1 MICVADKKKTKII
14 NMPVGDERKEFQ
26 YTFPSTRADGRLY
39 VYIDSGRKKPDGS
52 IKYDIIYGSN
62 ELRLRENILNY
73 YDKRLNSGSNK
84 YQTMEVAMTN
94 WLKTVKATQLKPRS
108 YDVMEDNLRL
118 HIFPYIGD
126 LRVCDVKIDDCQEII
141 NKLTYAGYS
150 FSVIS
155 KIYVH
160 LNDFF
165 KLEVEKQILK
175 INPMAAVKKPSES
188 KVFEIRSS
196 LSKTDKEIKYF
207 TKEQVKAIQDVIYNG
222 YTTTGIS
229 RSKKKYEQHGRKYIY
244 QAPVFDFLLQTGL
257 RVSEMCA
264 LRYSNWN
271 KEKHTITIEKT
282 RTESKKRDKVTKEPI
297 GTEKEVLELS
307 PKSKASR
314 TTISLSNYANDILI
328 KMHAE
333 EEPDYDGY
341 ILHTTNGKPM
351 TKDGS
356 LRGRWHRLLAAAG
369 IERKEQ
375 ITKTV
380 TDKDGN
386 EKTKTQTV
394 IREEYGLHTT
404 RHTYASFL
412 YQQTHDILLVS
423 KKLRHS
429 DPALT
434 ARVYISI
441 MEESVSQIDETFR
454 V

>member
-1 MICVADKKKTKII
+1 MADKKKTKII
-14 NMPVGDERKEFQ
+14 SMIVDDEQKEFQ

-39 VYIDSGRKKPDGS
+39 VYINSGRKKPDGN

-62 ELRLRENILNY
+62 ELKLRKNILNY

-108 YDVMEDNLRL
+108 YDAMEDNLRL
-118 HIFPYIGD
+118 HIFPYVGD

-150 FSVIS
+150 LSVIS

-165 KLEVEKQILK
+165 NLEVEKQILK
-175 INPMAAVKKPSES
+175 TNPMAAVKKPSES
-188 KVFEIRSS
+188 KVYEIRSS
-196 LSKTDKEIKYF
+196 LSSKTDKKIKYF

-222 YTTTGIS
+222 YTTTGLS
-229 RSKKKYEQHGRKYIY
+229 RSQKKYEQHGRKYIY
-244 QAPVFDFLLQTGL
+244 QAPIFDFLLQTGL

-264 LRYSNWN
+264 LRYSNWDQ
-271 KEKHTITIEKT
+271 EKHTITIEKT
-282 RTESKKRDKVTKEPI
+282 RTVSKKRDKVTKEPI

-314 TTISLSNYANDILI
+314 TTISLSKYANDILV
-328 KMHAE
+328 KLHSE
-333 EEPDYDGY
+333 EKPDYDGY
-341 ILHTTNGKPM
+341 ILHTIDGKPM

-369 IERKEQ
+369 VERKEQ
-375 ITKTV
+375 VSKTV
-380 TDKDGN
+380 TDKNGK
-386 EKTKTQTV
+386 ERTV
-394 IREEYGLHTT
+394 TRTIIREEYGLHTT
-404 RHTYASFL
+404 RHTYASVL

-441 MEESVSQIDETFR
+441 MEESENQIDETFK

>member
-1 MICVADKKKTKII
+1 MADKKKTKII
-14 NMPVGDERKEFQ
+14 SMIVGDEQKEFQ

-39 VYIDSGRKKPDGS
+39 VYTDSGRKKPDGS

-62 ELRLRENILNY
+62 ELKLRKNILNY

-118 HIFPYIGD
+118 HIFPYVGD

-150 FSVIS
+150 LSVIS
-155 KIYVH
+155 KIFVH

-175 INPMAAVKKPSES
+175 TNPMTAVKKPSES
-188 KVFEIRSS
+188 KVYEIRSS
-196 LSKTDKEIKYF
+196 LNRTDKEIKYF

-271 KEKHTITIEKT
+271 KEKRTITIEKT

-314 TTISLSNYANDILI
+314 TTISLSKYANDILV
-328 KMHAE
+328 KLHSE
-333 EEPDYDGY
+333 EKPDYDGY
-341 ILHTTNGKPM
+341 ILHTIDGKPM

-369 IERKEQ
+369 VERKEQ
-375 ITKTV
+375 VSKTV
-380 TDKDGN
+380 TDKNGK
-386 EKTKTQTV
+386 ERTV
-394 IREEYGLHTT
+394 TRTIIREEYGLHTT
-404 RHTYASFL
+404 RHTYASVL

-441 MEESVSQIDETFR
+441 MEESENQIDETFK

>member
-14 NMPVGDERKEFQ
+14 SMPVGDELKEFQ

-39 VYIDSGRKKPDGS
+39 VYIDSGRKKSDGS

-62 ELRLRENILNY
+62 ELRLRKNILNY
-73 YDKRLNSGSNK
+73 YEKRLNSGSNK

-118 HIFPYIGD
+118 HIFPYVGD
-126 LRVCDVKIDDCQEII
+126 LRVCDVKVDDCQEII

-150 FSVIS
+150 LSVIS

-188 KVFEIRSS
+188 KVYEIRSS

-282 RTESKKRDKVTKEPI
+282 RTESKKRDKVTKERI

-314 TTISLSNYANDILI
+314 TTISLSKYANDILI

-333 EEPDYDGY
+333 EEPDYEGY
-341 ILHTTNGKPM
+341 ILHTNNGKPM

-386 EKTKTQTV
+386 KKTKTQTV

>member
-1 MICVADKKKTKII
+1 MTDKKKTKII
-14 NMPVGDERKEFQ
+14 SIIINDERKKFQ

-39 VYIDSGRKKPDGS
+39 VYIDSGRKKPDGN
-52 IKYDIIYGSN
+52 IKYDIVYGNN
-62 ELRLRENILNY
+62 ELNLRNNILKY
-73 YDKRLNSGSNK
+73 YDKRLYSGSNK

-126 LRVCDVKIDDCQEII
+126 LRVCDVKVDDCQEII
-141 NKLTYAGYS
+141 NKLTFAGYS
-150 FSVIS
+150 LSVIN

-165 KLEVEKQILK
+165 KLEVDKQILK
-175 INPMAAVKKPSES
+175 FNPMVAVKKPSES
-188 KVFEIRSS
+188 KVYEVRTS
-196 LSKTDKEIKYF
+196 LKKAEKEIKYF

-222 YTTTGIS
+222 YITTGIS
-229 RSKKKYEQHGRKYIY
+229 RSNKKYEQPGRKFIY

-264 LRYSNWN
+264 LQYRNWDP
-271 KEKHTITIEKT
+271 ESRTITIEKT
-282 RTESKKRDKVTKEPI
+282 RTESKKRDKVTRERI

-314 TTISLSNYANDILI
+314 ATISLSKYANDILI
-328 KMHAE
+328 KMHSE
-333 EEPDYDGY
+333 EKPDYDGY

-356 LRGRWHRLLAAAG
+356 LRGRWHRLLVAAG
-369 IERKEQ
+369 IEKKERV
-375 ITKTV
+375 TKTV
-380 TDKDGN
+380 IDKDGN
-386 EKTKTQTV
+386 EKIKTQTV
-394 IREEYGLHTT
+394 IHEEYGLHTT

-441 MEESVSQIDETFR
+441 MEESVSQIDETFK